1 MKSAP
6 LLSRQGGDEQS
17 GIRRSIELACALAS
31 FKILI
36 LHTCAIYQDVLPQE
50 STAVYFRYEVSPI
63 SVVYEEIQASLYKL
77 IISLLSII
85 GGIFAV
91 FGIIN
96 GVILQISS
104 CLKSSE
110 NKIGL
115 WDWFSFTYLEQRDS
129 KEALLVS
136 NSRHPFLLVFRA
148 FRAENSTGNDKMQ
161 QIAPKKLTRITTC
174 HRLLDATTCSCIY

>member
-1 MKSAP
+1 M
-6 LLSRQGGDEQS
+6 LS
-17 GIRRSIELACALAS
+17 S
-31 FKILI
+31 F
-36 LHTCAIYQDVLPQE
+36 YDVLPQE

-115 WDWFSFTYLEQRDS
+115 
-129 KEALLVS
+129 
-136 NSRHPFLLVFRA
+136 
-148 FRAENSTGNDKMQ
+148 
-161 QIAPKKLTRITTC
+161 
-174 HRLLDATTCSCIY
+174 